1 MAAIPAHPTGMN
13 RTVLPPEIIQK
24 IGSEATHQ
32 DILALRLTCRSM
44 ALALQ
49 RMALQRLVLILE
61 PRSSNGYPR
70 SSTIDSGFDVDK
82 FAFKLRSLCWDVSA
96 AKWVVKEMEIR
107 GCAVPLAEK
116 SGDGDDGEATEEEE
130 RRSKCEVAMKR
141 YLKGAI
147 MALPRLTKVE
157 WTLSRTHDVWPT
169 RLITQALLE
178 KASQFTSLTINAS
191 RIHLPYFLYND
202 TDSNES
208 VLMRILSYKW
218 DFPNL
223 KHLKVKLPEPGSA
236 SSSGPM
242 FSRRGSYYEV
252 LHSQAAKMS
261 YFVPWLA
268 NLVGKCAEELE
279 CLELDVPNHEVHL
292 GTLVG
297 WGCGERLERVVLRSK
312 GCSRLPAK
320 GSSSSG
326 SSSVRSKLLKLDRE
340 FGRLRELELE
350 DENEN
355 ERGYG
360 RTKKKK
366 GWTPWE
372 ALGEA
377 KMWVTVVRST
387 PVSEGLLAYLTA
399 HPGTLESLA
408 FVHPAS
414 DHAEQE
420 QDDGADRLAQTFWS
434 SVLPRFKKSL
444 KKLVVETQYECGW
457 CLRNAGVEKYLA
469 GFERLEYLEIPVH
482 TEAGVLLDEEGGSV
496 FVRTLLD
503 LLASSESSSPGPM
516 SVLKLQ
522 FCQTRSYFYYV
533 PTGQRKRE
541 AKAKE
546 ALEKGL
552 ERYSW
557 RLESG
562 NAVGQDFE
570 PSLPWKVEVG
580 ACEFQLKSEVKEGSG
595 EVWWSYTRVKVE
607 SDTDKP
613 ACGPIPGSPGSDSD
627 DDSVSEGSA

>member
-1 MAAIPAHPTGMN
+1 
-13 RTVLPPEIIQK
+13 
-24 IGSEATHQ
+24 
-32 DILALRLTCRSM
+32 M

-70 SSTIDSGFDVDK
+70 SSSSTIDSDFDVDK
-82 FAFKLRSLCWDVSA
+82 FASKLRSLCWDVSA
-96 AKWVVKEMEIR
+96 TKWVVKEMEIR
-107 GCAVPLAEK
+107 GCAVPLVGT
-116 SGDGDDGEATEEEE
+116 SGDGDGDGEATEKKQKEEEEE
-130 RRSKCEVAMKR
+130 RRSKCEGAMKR

-157 WTLSRTHDVWPT
+157 THDVWPT

-191 RIHLPYFLYND
+191 RIHLPYFLSND
-202 TDSNES
+202 PDSNES

-268 NLVGKCAEELE
+268 NLVGQCAGEVE

-312 GCSRLPAK
+312 GCSRLPEK
-320 GSSSSG
+320 GSGSSSSSG
-326 SSSVRSKLLKLDRE
+326 GSSVRSKLLKLERE
-340 FGRLRELELE
+340 FGRLREVELE

-355 ERGYG
+355 ENGRGYG
-360 RTKKKK
+360 RTKKRK
-366 GWTPWE
+366 GRTPWE
-372 ALGEA
+372 ALEEA
-377 KMWVTVVRST
+377 KMWVTLVRST

-399 HPGTLESLA
+399 HPGALESLA
-408 FVHPAS
+408 FVHLAS
-414 DHAEQE
+414 EHTEEE
-420 QDDGADRLAQTFWS
+420 QDDGTDRLAQTFWS

-457 CLRNAGVEKYLA
+457 CLRNAGVKCLA
-469 GFERLEYLEIPVH
+469 GFESLEHLEIPVH

-496 FVRTLLD
+496 FIRTLLD
-503 LLASSESSSPGPM
+503 LLASSNPSSPGPM

-557 RLESG
+557 RVESG

-570 PSLPWKVEVG
+570 PSLPCNVGVG

-595 EVWWSYTRVKVE
+595 DVWWSYTRVQVE

-613 ACGPIPGSPGSDSD
+613 AYGPIPGSPGPDSD
-627 DDSVSEGSA
+627 DDSVSEDSV